1 MLAALGPD
9 GRFGRLLDGLD
20 RRRLLLSD

>member
-1 MLAALGPD
+1 MLAALETD

-20 RRRLLLSD
+20 RSRLLLSD